1 MERQFDVIVVG
12 GGTAGFAAAVTA
24 ARGGAK
30 TLLIEEKAYL
40 GGTATGAQVSMFM
53 GFADGEPDRPQQGI
67 IKDVMDGLAAAGGT
81 PGIETI
87 YLCGRR
93 DLDIPV
99 IPYESEILKDLIFD
113 LVDQA
118 GVELLLHT
126 RVIGAQVED
135 GVITAL
141 TIHNEQ
147 GVQTVSG
154 KVVID
159 ASFHGSV
166 AVSAGCRCD
175 QRRAASPSGSIHRRA
190 SGSVR
195 SATRPSTG
203 ERIFQKRRALFSIR
217 NAPLKR

>member
-93 DLDIPV
+93 DPPEMCGILP
-99 IPYESEILKDLIFD
+99 PPARGGPGPAPTEHPLSE
-113 LVDQA
+113 
-118 GVELLLHT
+118 
-126 RVIGAQVED
+126 
-135 GVITAL
+135 
-141 TIHNEQ
+141 
-147 GVQTVSG
+147 
-154 KVVID
+154 
-159 ASFHGSV
+159 
-166 AVSAGCRCD
+166 
-175 QRRAASPSGSIHRRA
+175 
-190 SGSVR
+190 
-195 SATRPSTG
+195 
-203 ERIFQKRRALFSIR
+203 
-217 NAPLKR
+217 